1 MGFRLEGMQ
10 PNKIAITAAPIA
22 PVLAERWSPRS
33 FNREYLLSQNEALSI
48 LEAGRWAPS
57 SNNGQPWRF
66 AFVSRNDELHAELC
80 EKGLTGFNQAWAPDA
95 SALIVVTVQK
105 TLPDGREN
113 TGRKYDAGLAA
124 ALMVVQAQELGLHTH
139 HIGGI
144 VHAELHSLLKLDE
157 NQEVLVIIAVGKLAP
172 AEQLEGPAY
181 DREVAPRVRLT
192 LDEVMLYGKP

>member
-1 MGFRLEGMQ
+1 MQ

-33 FNREYLLSQNEALSI
+33 FNREYLLSQDEALSI

-57 SNNGQPWRF
+57 ANNLQPWRF
-66 AFVSRNDELHAELC
+66 AFISRNDELHAELC
-80 EKGLTGFNQAWAPDA
+80 AKGLTGFNQSWAPDA
-95 SALIVVTVQK
+95 SALIVIAVQK
-105 TLPDGREN
+105 TLPDGKEI

-124 ALMVVQAQELGLHTH
+124 AQMVVQAQEIGLHTH

-144 VHAELHSLLKLDE
+144 VHSEVHSLLKLDE
-157 NQEVLVIIAVGKLAP
+157 NTEVLVIIAVGKVAP
-172 AEQLEGPAY
+172 AEQLEGPAFE
-181 DREVAPRVRLT
+181 REVAPRVRHT

>member
-1 MGFRLEGMQ
+1 MQ

-33 FNREYLLSQNEALSI
+33 FNREYLLTQQEALSI

-57 SNNGQPWRF
+57 ANNLQPWRF
-66 AFVSRNDELHAELC
+66 AFISRNDEMHAELC

-95 SALIVVTVQK
+95 SGLIVMAVQK
-105 TLPDGREN
+105 ALPDGKEI

-124 ALMVVQAQELGLHTH
+124 SLMVVQAQELGLHTH

-144 VHAELHSLLKLDE
+144 VREEIESLLKLDD
-157 NQEVLVIIAVGKLAP
+157 NHEVLVVIAVGKVAP

-181 DREVAPRVRLT
+181 EREIAPRVRLS
-192 LDEVMLYGKP
+192 LDEIMLYGKP

>member
-1 MGFRLEGMQ
+1 MQ

-33 FNREYLLSQNEALSI
+33 FNREYLLTQQEALSI

-57 SNNGQPWRF
+57 ANNLQPWRF
-66 AFVSRNDELHAELC
+66 AFISRNDEMHAELC

-95 SALIVVTVQK
+95 SALIVMAVQK
-105 TLPDGREN
+105 TLPDGKEI

-124 ALMVVQAQELGLHTH
+124 SLMVVQAQELGLHTH

-144 VHAELHSLLKLDE
+144 VREEIESLLKLDD
-157 NQEVLVIIAVGKLAP
+157 NHEVLVVIAVGKVAP
-172 AEQLEGPAY
+172 SEQLEGPAY
-181 DREVAPRVRLT
+181 EREIAPRVRLS
-192 LDEVMLYGKP
+192 LDEIMLYGKP

>member
-1 MGFRLEGMQ
+1 MQ

-33 FNREYLLSQNEALSI
+33 FNREYLLTQQEALSI

-57 SNNGQPWRF
+57 ANNLQPWRF
-66 AFVSRNDELHAELC
+66 AFISRDDEMHSELC

-95 SALIVVTVQK
+95 SALIVLAVQK
-105 TLPDGREN
+105 TLPDGKEI

-124 ALMVVQAQELGLHTH
+124 SLMVVQAQELGLHTH

-144 VHAELHSLLKLDE
+144 VREEIESLLKLDD
-157 NQEVLVIIAVGKLAP
+157 NHEVLVVIAVGKVAP

-181 DREVAPRVRLT
+181 EREIAPRVRLS
-192 LDEVMLYGKP
+192 LDEIMLYGKP

>member
-1 MGFRLEGMQ
+1 MQ

-33 FNREYLLSQNEALSI
+33 FNREYLLTQQEALSI

-57 SNNGQPWRF
+57 ANNLQPWRF
-66 AFVSRNDELHAELC
+66 AFISRNDDLHAELC

-95 SALIVVTVQK
+95 SALIVLAVQK
-105 TLPDGREN
+105 ALPDGKEI

-124 ALMVVQAQELGLHTH
+124 SLMVVQAQELGLHTH

-144 VHAELHSLLKLDE
+144 VKEEIESLLKLDD
-157 NQEVLVIIAVGKLAP
+157 NHEVLVVIAVGKVAP

-181 DREVAPRVRLT
+181 EREIAPRVRLS
-192 LDEVMLYGKP
+192 LDEIMLYGKP